1 MFSRFFHVDLFVY
14 LLEGMLVACLDP
26 INVGLHDFGLIP
38 WKLNLLLNKLSALHD
53 VFFSEI
59 FQALKTFLAHP
70 GEGFSLLLHEKLL
83 AYSEKIVFG
92 VFEKLLGLSQR
103 LRLVFY
109 LMNA

>member
-14 LLEGMLVACLDP
+14 LLEGMLIACLDP

-38 WKLNLLLNKLSALHD
+38 WKLNLLLNELSALHD
-53 VFFSEI
+53 IFFSEI
-59 FQALKTFLAHP
+59 FQTLKTFLAHP

-103 LRLVFY
+103 VR
-109 LMNA
+109 